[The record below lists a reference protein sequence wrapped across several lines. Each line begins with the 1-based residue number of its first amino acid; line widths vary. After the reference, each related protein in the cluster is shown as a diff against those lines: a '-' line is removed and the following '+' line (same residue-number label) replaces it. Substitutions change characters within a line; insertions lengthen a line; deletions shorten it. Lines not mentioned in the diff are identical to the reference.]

1 MCHRS
6 CVNAIQCDHFDK
18 FVRGLLTIW
27 QNNETKIFNAICE
40 ISLLQ
45 LSKDSKLSSKLVA
58 QTQTTLNAS
67 FTIVTERCF
76 TTTNGPCLTGYT
88 HLDLHMLQ
96 AASQSPLSLIVEKM
110 KMNRRTT
117 SVTTFSKISPLR

>member
-6 CVNAIQCDHFDK
+6 CVNAIQCDQIYHFDK
-18 FVRGLLTIW
+18 FFHGLLTIW
-27 QNNETKIFNAICE
+27 QNNEPKIFNTIGE

-88 HLDLHMLQ
+88 H
-96 AASQSPLSLIVEKM
+96 
-110 KMNRRTT
+110 TW
-117 SVTTFSKISPLR
+117 ISTCCKPQTIHHSH

>member
-27 QNNETKIFNAICE
+27 QNNEPKIFNAICE

-67 FTIVTERCF
+67 FTIVNERCF
-76 TTTNGPCLTGYT
+76 STTNGPCLTGYT
-88 HLDLHMLQ
+88 H
-96 AASQSPLSLIVEKM
+96 
-110 KMNRRTT
+110 TW
-117 SVTTFSKISPLR
+117 ISTCCKPQTIHHSH

>member
-6 CVNAIQCDHFDK
+6 CVNAIQCDQIYHFDK
-18 FVRGLLTIW
+18 FFHGLLTIW
-27 QNNETKIFNAICE
+27 QNNEPKIFNAICE

-67 FTIVTERCF
+67 FTIVNERCF
-76 TTTNGPCLTGYT
+76 STTNGPCLTGYT
-88 HLDLHMLQ
+88 H
-96 AASQSPLSLIVEKM
+96 
-110 KMNRRTT
+110 TW
-117 SVTTFSKISPLR
+117 ISTCCKPQTIHHSH